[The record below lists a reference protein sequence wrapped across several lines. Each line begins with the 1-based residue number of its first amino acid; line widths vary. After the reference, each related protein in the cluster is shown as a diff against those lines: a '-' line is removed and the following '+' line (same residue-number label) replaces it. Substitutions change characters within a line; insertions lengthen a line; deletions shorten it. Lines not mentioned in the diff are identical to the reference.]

1 MESPTSVGRNFFFPI
16 SWVFLDIDFF
26 LFLNAH
32 VCEVWL
38 QGPFCLS
45 YPLFLGAPEACGKNW
60 ESGPGIQRFPPR
72 HPRPELLGL
81 WVNECIFRN
90 WGGWNLDPVSAGSTM
105 FQAPAFIFKMWLR
118 MISTRNRRVEFVP
131 DWPDW
136 VLWKKWRCCLNRWN
150 HGSLYHTKLMTG
162 FWNADSAL
170 LCLLW
175 SSDKFWDLPLSGS
188 EWMPLRVGAT
198 GLAWGCG

>member
-45 YPLFLGAPEACGKNW
+45 YPLFPGAPEACGKNW

-81 WVNECIFRN
+81 WVNECIFWN
-90 WGGWNLDPVSAGSTM
+90 WGDGTWTRWVLVAPCFRPLRLFLKCDWEWSRLGTGEWNL
-105 FQAPAFIFKMWLR
+105 
-118 MISTRNRRVEFVP
+118 
-131 DWPDW
+131 
-136 VLWKKWRCCLNRWN
+136 
-150 HGSLYHTKLMTG
+150 SLTDQIESFEK
-162 FWNADSAL
+162 
-170 LCLLW
+170 
-175 SSDKFWDLPLSGS
+175 S
-188 EWMPLRVGAT
+188 EDVV
-198 GLAWGCG
+198 